1 MGHTICWKETCI
13 CLERPVRLFS
23 EKFGSDIELGVW
35 AKNIQASTQKSGSWQ
50 FKLIRA
56 LPGWIVLMHPEN
68 ILVSSV
74 CSLAMSLIL
83 FWRVLAWFSSCD
95 CRDAPFY
102 EPTLRQPV
110 IPQQINLSGYFE
122 SVFQHIWHNQLCN
135 SKCLLHCTIME
146 KIMCW
151 KVSKQTLY

>member
-1 MGHTICWKETCI
+1 MGHTICWKESCI
-13 CLERPVRLFS
+13 CLQRPVLLFS
-23 EKFGSDIELGVW
+23 EKFGSDSKLRVW
-35 AKNIQASTQKSGSWQ
+35 AQNIQASTQKSGSWQ

-95 CRDAPFY
+95 CRDAPLWANFK
-102 EPTLRQPV
+102 TT
-110 IPQQINLSGYFE
+110 S
-122 SVFQHIWHNQLCN
+122 N
-135 SKCLLHCTIME
+135 SLTDQFIKLVWECFSTHLA
-146 KIMCW
+146 
-151 KVSKQTLY
+151 